1 MQINRLFE
9 IIYILLE
16 NKVVTAS
23 TLAERFNVSVRTIYR
38 DIENLSSV
46 GVPVYMSK
54 GKGGGISILPDFI
67 LNKALLTEEEKKD
80 ILSSIRAVCAVSLNN
95 EEQVKTLNKLNNI
108 LGENNSDWIEVDFSN
123 WGNGEKEKH
132 IFDRVKSSILNKNAL
147 EFDYFSGK
155 HESIKRMVYPLK
167 LYFKGQS
174 WYLYGFCK
182 LRNDYRFFKL
192 TRIKNIVIT
201 DDNFEMNCPDK
212 IFNDNEYVFKEK
224 MVKVKLQV
232 SKKMAYRV
240 YDEFEEIEE
249 LENGDFVVSI
259 EYPNGEWLYSYIY
272 TFGEYAKVLEPLELK
287 NQMKLKVE
295 KMLNLYL

>member
-16 NKVVTAS
+16 KKIITAGE
-23 TLAERFNVSVRTIYR
+23 LAERFNVSVRTIYR

-67 LNKALLTEEEKKD
+67 LNKAVLTQEEKQD

-95 EEQVKTLNKLNNI
+95 EEQIKTLNKLNNI

-123 WGNGEKEKH
+123 WENGEKEKYV
-132 IFDRVKSSILNKNAL
+132 FDSIKYSILNKNIL
-147 EFDYFSGK
+147 VFDYFSSK
-155 HESIKRMVYPLK
+155 HEGLKRTVCPLK

-192 TRIKNIVIT
+192 TRIKNIVIS
-201 DDNFEMNCPDK
+201 DENFEMKCPEK
-212 IFNDNEYVFKEK
+212 IFNDDNVSKNSC
-224 MVKVKLQV
+224 VQVKLRI
-232 SKKMAYRV
+232 SKSMAYRV
-240 YDEFEEIEE
+240 YDEFEDVEE
-249 LENGDFVVSI
+249 LEDGDFVTSMC
-259 EYPNGEWLYSYIY
+259 YPMGEWLYSYIY
-272 TFGEYAKVLEPLELK
+272 TFGEYAEVLEPVELR
-287 NQMKLKVE
+287 NQMKSKI
-295 KMLNLYL
+295 KRMLESYL